1 MNERANIKFMPYTAE
16 ISRGNPSCFVF
27 LIDQSGSMGDVFGAG
42 EGNQKKA
49 DGVAGAINRLLQN
62 LVIKCAKEEGIR
74 DYFHV
79 GVIGYGAQVGPA
91 FSGALVGR
99 QLVPISEAGNS
110 PARVDQRNKK
120 VSDGAGGLVDQSV
133 RFPVWFEPVA
143 NGGTPMC
150 QALGQARSVVEG
162 WLAQHPNCFPPIVIN
177 ITDGEATD
185 GAPTGPADEVRK
197 LKSSDGDVLL
207 FNIHLSSQRAGAVEY
222 PSNETGLPDQF
233 AQQLFRMSSVLPE
246 YMLNIARNE
255 GMSVSEGSRGFV
267 FNADMVAVI
276 KFLDI
281 GTRPSALR

>member
-1 MNERANIKFMPYTAE
+1 MPYTAE

-49 DGVAGAINRLLQN
+49 DGVADAINRLLQN
-62 LVIKCAKEEGIR
+62 LVIKCARDEGIR
-74 DYFHV
+74 YFFDV
-79 GVIGYGAQVGPA
+79 AVIGYGAQVGPA
-91 FSGALVGR
+91 FSGALSGR
-99 QLVPISEAGNS
+99 QLVPITEVGNS
-110 PARVDQRNKK
+110 PARVDQRSKK
-120 VSDGAGGLVDQSV
+120 VPDGAGGLVDQPV
-133 RFPVWFEPVA
+133 RFPVWFEPIA

-162 WLAQHPNCFPPIVIN
+162 WLVQHPNCFPPIVIN

-185 GAPTGPADEVRK
+185 GNPTGAADELRK
-197 LKSSDGDVLL
+197 LRSSDGEVLL
-207 FNIHLSSQRAGAVEY
+207 FNIHQSSQRAGAVEY
-222 PSNETGLPDQF
+222 PNSETGLPDQF
-233 AQQLFRMSSVLPE
+233 AQQLFQMSSVLPE
-246 YMLNIARNE
+246 YMLNIAKKE
-255 GMSVSEGSRGFV
+255 GMNVSEGSRGFV